1 MTKSHSNHGQE
12 SEQNS
17 ADQTAA
23 NGAVAA
29 QEAQSQETPPPA
41 PEPIDETAALKA
53 EADRYRDQALRAAA
67 DLENFRKRMIREK
80 EEAIRFANSGI
91 LEKLLPILDNFEL
104 GLDAARGDTAT
115 PGTKGIVDG
124 FSMVHRQLGD
134 FLVSSGLQPIDA
146 VGQPFDPKLHEALGH
161 ETDASQEDG
170 IVLRQMRRGY
180 RLADRLIRPSSVIV
194 NKLA

>member
-1 MTKSHSNHGQE
+1 MKKSHSEHKQEAEQKPAEQHPETESAGQP
-12 SEQNS
+12 
-17 ADQTAA
+17 
-23 NGAVAA
+23 A
-29 QEAQSQETPPPA
+29 QEAA
-41 PEPIDETAALKA
+41 PDLQA
-53 EADRYRDQALRAAA
+53 EVEKYRDAALRAAA

-80 EEAIRFANSGI
+80 EEAIRFANAGLI
-91 LEKLLPILDNFEL
+91 EKLLPILDNFEL
-104 GLDAARGDTAT
+104 GLDAARGDAAA
-115 PGTKGIVDG
+115 KGIVDG

-161 ETDASQEDG
+161 ETDAAQADG

-194 NKLA
+194 NKVA